1 MNIKKLVLPTVMATL
16 LVSIP
21 VTSNAYTRYSNTN
34 NSTRTAYS
42 NTVTIRYNNGS
53 YSVIKDSSQS
63 KYNYYFIQKD
73 DYFKPEYDNNE
84 SVETPENDETTE
96 DNNESTENVQPKPEP
111 KPEPQPEPTPEPAPQ
126 PQPTP
131 EPEPTPE
138 EDQNVDNE
146 QPTSNAN
153 HSLSAAEIKMVELVN
168 KERQAA
174 GLQALQIDVDL
185 AYVARVKSQDMN
197 DNNYFSHQS
206 PTYGSPFEM
215 MKEFGI
221 KYRGAAENIAKNHS
235 VEAAHNSLMRSS
247 GHKANIMNSN
257 YTHIGIGIVNG
268 YYTQMFISK

>member
-34 NSTRTAYS
+34 NSTKTAYS

-63 KYNYYFIQKD
+63 KYKYYFIQKD
-73 DYFKPEYDNNE
+73 DYFKPESDNNE
-84 SVETPENDETTE
+84 SIETPENNESTE
-96 DNNESTENVQPKPEP
+96 NNNENTENVQPKPEP
-111 KPEPQPEPTPEPAPQ
+111 K
-126 PQPTP
+126 
-131 EPEPTPE
+131 PTPE

-221 KYRGAAENIAKNHS
+221 TYRGAAENIAKNHS